1 MCRLNESV
9 EPWKSPPPPDPA
21 ASVVGC
27 APGLGERRRG
37 RHLEGEKGLVEEKI
51 SLPLWWK
58 ILYKWRFGGENPQT
72 PIAMFDSLRV
82 SISKLLAQIFPSTMG
97 NLLRMV
103 ERDILRFV
111 GNAAGKLSIS
121 CHFRYLNWRY
131 CTI

>member
-1 MCRLNESV
+1 MCRLKERV
-9 EPWKSPPPPDPA
+9 EPWKSPLPPDPA
-21 ASVVGC
+21 AFVVGC
-27 APGLGERRRG
+27 APGLGLSGEEVDMWRVKRAAV
-37 RHLEGEKGLVEEKI
+37 EGKI
-51 SLPLWWK
+51 SLPRCK
-58 ILYKWRFGGENPQT
+58 ILYKWRFRWENHQT
-72 PIAMFDSLRV
+72 PIAMFDYLRV
-82 SISKLLAQIFPSTMG
+82 FISKPLAQIFPSTMG